1 MPDYQAVSPDLPLH
15 SICSACGHP
24 LEEEGAGL
32 EAEATPITIPLPP
45 SSSVQASRFP
55 PGALLA
61 DRYRIVEMLGRGGTG
76 EVYRAHDLTLDHP
89 VALKLFAHIDDDHGA
104 SQRLHAEVRL
114 ARQISHGNVCRV
126 FDIGEAS
133 GHPFITMEFVG
144 GEDLHA
150 LLRRIGRFST
160 DKALQV
166 SRQLCAGLA
175 AAHEAGVLHRD
186 LKPANIMLDARGN
199 IRITDFGLA
208 VLAEGHHEAN
218 AGTPGYMAPEQ
229 LAGKVVTVRSDI
241 YALGLVLHE
250 LFTGKRA
257 LDPRRSSDLVRGAR
271 RRVPPLS
278 MPGVHP
284 FIQEI
289 VARCLD
295 PNPAK
300 RPESVVVV
308 AAVLS
313 RVARLE
319 ASIVPRMPPALRH
332 AAGQQESTLVKL
344 AWRVLGTSL
353 VGGLFLLIL
362 APMSTGVGLTFDMQS
377 GSGSSAQVF
386 SWIWCIALQLLIA
399 LSAMALVLKK
409 HPQSGHPTASQL
421 PEQSMQQRDAPI

>member
-1 MPDYQAVSPDLPLH
+1 MPDYQAISPDLAMH
-15 SICSACGHP
+15 SICSSCGHP
-24 LEEEGAGL
+24 LEAADARL
-32 EAEATPITIPLPP
+32 EAEATPVTIPLPP
-45 SSSVQASRFP
+45 SSSVQSSRFP

-89 VALKLFAHIDDDHGA
+89 VALKLFAHIDDDHGV

-150 LLRRIGRFST
+150 LLRRIGRFSP

-199 IRITDFGLA
+199 VRITDFGLA

-271 RRVPPLS
+271 RRVPPLAMS
-278 MPGVHP
+278 GVHP
-284 FIQEI
+284 FIEEI

-300 RPESVVVV
+300 RPESVAVVG
-308 AAVLS
+308 AVLS
-313 RVARLE
+313 RVAHLG
-319 ASIVPRMPPALRH
+319 ASSLPRVPQSTRYTT
-332 AAGQQESTLVKL
+332 GQQESALVKL
-344 AWRVLGTSL
+344 AWTVLGTSL
-353 VGGLFLLIL
+353 LGGIFLLIL
-362 APMSTGVGLTFDMQS
+362 APASTGVGLSFNTQSAS
-377 GSGSSAQVF
+377 GSLVQVF

-399 LSAMALVLKK
+399 LSAMTLVLRKRL
-409 HPQSGHPTASQL
+409 QSGHPIASL
-421 PEQSMQQRDAPI
+421 PEPTYPDTPK